1 MASRTVFSVVVMMC
15 LAPPMSVAATEELE
29 VAALRRRVE
38 ELEAQNR
45 EIRAELDEIKTQLR
59 GSGSQANAAAPLVA
73 SSASPTPP
81 SAPPGVAPEV
91 RIGESRLGFY
101 GFLRL
106 DAIRDDSRTNS
117 FQSPLFIQPEGPGA
131 GREDAESF
139 TLHPRL
145 TRFGMNFAGPQVA
158 ALGQGTLSGRLEI
171 DFQNGG
177 RESRPISRFRHAYL
191 ETSWPRSS
199 LLLGQTFDVIS
210 PLFPNVNA
218 DTLMWNVGNLGDRR
232 PLVRYRCRSS
242 TGRLS
247 FDGAAGLTGAV
258 DAQDLDGD
266 EVRDGEAAAVPHL
279 QARIG
284 LQSREKD
291 RWSLGV
297 WSHLGRMETSAPVG
311 GETRFDSSSLGF
323 DYRFALGERL
333 DLQGEVWTGE
343 GLGDFRGGVG
353 QSVNTKTGQVIAS
366 RGGWLEIGADLGASY
381 SLFAGYTLDDPE
393 NGDVL
398 RGGRT
403 QNRAWYLAQRLR
415 FGKPFLVGLE
425 YLRWTTEYQS
435 LPDGNDNRFNLFVV
449 YSY

>member
-1 MASRTVFSVVVMMC
+1 MASRTVLSLIVMMGIA
-15 LAPPMSVAATEELE
+15 APMGVSAAQPEEME
-29 VAALRRRVE
+29 ALRRRID
-38 ELEAQNR
+38 ELEVQNR
-45 EIRAELDEIKTQLR
+45 EIRAELDDIKSRLAASGTQPV
-59 GSGSQANAAAPLVA
+59 GPPPSA
-73 SSASPTPP
+73 STASPTPP
-81 SAPPGVAPEV
+81 SAPPIVAPEV

-101 GFLRL
+101 GFVRL
-106 DAIRDDSRTNS
+106 DAIFDDSRPNS
-117 FQSPLFIQPEGPGA
+117 FQSPLFVQPEGPGSSL
-131 GREDAESF
+131 EDAENL

-158 ALGQGTLSGRLEI
+158 ALGQGKLSGRLEI

-191 ETSWPRSS
+191 ETSWQASS

-218 DTLMWNVGNLGDRR
+218 DTLMWNAGNLGDRR
-232 PLVRYRCRSS
+232 PLVRYRRRLPN
-242 TGRLS
+242 GRLS

-258 DAQDLDGD
+258 DAQDLDAD

-284 LQSREKD
+284 IQSHEKD

-297 WSHLGRMETSAPVG
+297 WGHAGRMETTAPVG
-311 GETRFDSSSLGF
+311 GKTHFDSSSFGL
-323 DYRFALGERL
+323 DYRYALGERI

-353 QSVNTKTGQVIAS
+353 QSINVQTGELIS
-366 RGGWLEIGADLGASY
+366 SSGGWLEIGAELGRSY
-381 SLFAGYTLDDPE
+381 ALFAGYTVDDPDDD
-393 NGDVL
+393 DVPQ
-398 RGGRT
+398 RGRT

-425 YLRWTTEYQS
+425 YLRWTTEHQG
-435 LPDGNDNRFNLFVV
+435 LPAGVDNRFNLFVT
-449 YSY
+449 YNF